1 MVKTRFVYGPVPS
14 RRLGLSL
21 GLSITPR
28 KTCTVDCIYCQC
40 GRTTQ
45 KTLRRESFFPV
56 AEILAQVDE
65 AVRGSRTEFI
75 TFSGEGEPTLNLD
88 IGRLIRR
95 LGAKHDI
102 PVAVITN
109 STLLTDP
116 QVRRD
121 LYPADLVV
129 PSLDAAD
136 QQTFVRV
143 NRCHRD
149 LKVDAIIDGLRMFRR
164 FYQGLIWLEVM
175 LVKGINDSPEH
186 LVLLRRA
193 VADIRPDRV
202 HLNTVVRPPAE
213 RRAKPLSE
221 DDLEQVRKLFGPG
234 AEIAESPIRRPRA
247 RLRRIGVL
255 HPEQAIIE
263 LVRNRPATFKDME
276 RSLGIP
282 AEQLR
287 SALNRLTRHRQ
298 GRPALVK
305 RVEFW
310 GKVFY
315 ESGPA

>member
-1 MVKTRFVYGPVPS
+1 MTKTRFVYGPVPS

-21 GLSITPR
+21 GLSIVPH
-28 KTCTVDCIYCQC
+28 KTCTIDCVYCQC
-40 GRTTQ
+40 GRTTR
-45 KTLRRESFFPV
+45 KTLRRESFFPI

-65 AVRGSRTEFI
+65 AVRSHHTEFI

-95 LGAKHDI
+95 LKAKHDI

-109 STLLTDP
+109 STLLTDSR
-116 QVRRD
+116 VRRD

-136 QQTFVRV
+136 QRTFARV
-143 NRCHRD
+143 NRCHRG
-149 LKVDAIIDGLRMFRR
+149 LKVDAIVDGLRIFRR
-164 FYQGLIWLEVM
+164 FCQGQVWLEIM

-186 LVLLRRA
+186 LVKLRKA
-193 VADIRPDRV
+193 VAAIGPDRV

-213 RRAKPLSE
+213 RTARPLSH

-234 AEIAESPIRRPRA
+234 TEIAESPIRGPRA
-247 RLRRIGVL
+247 RLRRIGAL
-255 HPEQAIIE
+255 DPDQAIVE
-263 LVRNRPATFKDME
+263 LVRNRPVTLKDME

-282 AEQLR
+282 AQRLS
-287 SALNRLTRHRQ
+287 SALRRLTRRRQ
-298 GRPALVK
+298 GRPAPVK